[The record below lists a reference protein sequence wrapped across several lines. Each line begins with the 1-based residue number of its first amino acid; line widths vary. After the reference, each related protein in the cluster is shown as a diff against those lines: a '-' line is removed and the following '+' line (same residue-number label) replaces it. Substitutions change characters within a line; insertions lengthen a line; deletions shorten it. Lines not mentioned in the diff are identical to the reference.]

1 MTCERLYK
9 LVENVKNFLMISF
22 QTLEVVEFVKSHPF
36 INAKWSLCPGAKE
49 HLLGEENFL
58 QKGGQPKCEMVVQ
71 PMEEV
76 MLIPQR
82 IESEKN

>member
-1 MTCERLYK
+1 M
-9 LVENVKNFLMISF
+9 
-22 QTLEVVEFVKSHPF
+22 VEFVKSHPF
-36 INAKWSLCPGAKE
+36 INAKWSLCPGAEE

-76 MLIPQR
+76 MFMPQDSSPQR
-82 IESEKN
+82 IESQIIFF

>member
-1 MTCERLYK
+1 M
-9 LVENVKNFLMISF
+9 
-22 QTLEVVEFVKSHPF
+22 VEFVKSHPF

-76 MLIPQR
+76 MMFIPRQDSSPQR
-82 IESEKN
+82 IESLIIYF